1 MKVHSSSTENAEDV
15 KKFCGLL
22 QNERKTKFLRS
33 KLREISK
40 RVLRTMKTKIERVME
55 AEMDMITKLKYQAAT
70 EMFRKIWTTPLVN
83 DEKIMNFPG
92 NSIRTLIF
100 WQTTIEINQETHHD
114 HRFRKYQDFTSIL

>member
-100 WQTTIEINQETHHD
+100 WQTP
-114 HRFRKYQDFTSIL
+114 